1 LVVRNKA
8 ALTVA
13 NIVWL
18 FCRSIAAAP
27 AADRY
32 PGSEW
37 DRIAPEQA
45 GWSASELDAAQKWST
60 LIGTTSVV
68 IIQRGAIVAS
78 WGDVS
83 ADILLNSA
91 RKSLLS
97 ALIGIAVGNHQIDL
111 NDTLARLGIDDNA
124 PSLTPDEKQ
133 ATVADLL
140 EARSGVYHGA
150 NYETLKM
157 AALKPPRGSHPHGTF
172 WYYNNWI
179 STHSARSMS
188 MQPVPGSLPRS
199 RNGSHSRSGCRTSI
213 RASVDIPAAPL
224 PTILRIC
231 SSPVHAISRGSACCI
246 CVADYGATGRSFL
259 HRGWIPASNLI
270 PRPIPAPVTAI
281 FGGRHFRVGR

>member
-1 LVVRNKA
+1 MR
-8 ALTVA
+8 
-13 NIVWL
+13 WRP
-18 FCRSIAAAP
+18 RSIARRRRAGCTAHGGASCRHHCLAFLP
-27 AADRY
+27 FDRGRPGGANRY

-37 DRIAPEQA
+37 DRITPEQA

-172 WYYNNWI
+172 WYI
-179 STHSARSMS
+179 
-188 MQPVPGSLPRS
+188 
-199 RNGSHSRSGCRTSI
+199 
-213 RASVDIPAAPL
+213 
-224 PTILRIC
+224 
-231 SSPVHAISRGSACCI
+231 
-246 CVADYGATGRSFL
+246 
-259 HRGWIPASNLI
+259 
-270 PRPIPAPVTAI
+270 
-281 FGGRHFRVGR
+281 